1 MRLHNDDCQAAEDT
15 DTFLYL
21 SLDGPGFSRPVFC
34 LSGFDFDLQRRWGRT
49 AAPLRALR
57 FSKLFRPFYEMRVT
71 NMTTHGNQPT
81 AVPAEED
88 QIPESAVPPTQSS
101 PVEAVARPAGR
112 HQITPAQEATLRE
125 MFGIQIRRLSVN
137 ECLDND

>member
-1 MRLHNDDCQAAEDT
+1 MHLHNDDRQAAEDT

-21 SLDGPGFSRPVFC
+21 SLDGPGISGPFFC
-34 LSGFDFDLQRRWGRT
+34 SLDFDLQRRWRRT
-49 AAPLRALR
+49 AAPLPALR
-57 FSKLFRPFYEMRVT
+57 FRKLFRLFYEMRVT

-81 AVPAEED
+81 AIQPEQA
-88 QIPESAVPPTQSS
+88 QIPESAVQPTQFSQ
-101 PVEAVARPAGR
+101 VEAAVRPAGR